1 MAQAQYRHRAQYRW
15 KAQSLEGTVSP
26 QGTDLTGY
34 VPAEFEG
41 TRCTPSLMKD
51 ELEKSCESKDESQD
65 VAA

>member
-1 MAQAQYRHRAQYRW
+1 MGGSGTVPPQGAV
-15 KAQSLEGTVSP
+15 SLEGAVAGRHSIAE
-26 QGTDLTGY
+26 GTDLTGY

-51 ELEKSCESKDESQD
+51 ELEKSKDESQD

>member
-15 KAQSLEGTVSP
+15 KAQSLEGAVSP

-51 ELEKSCESKDESQD
+51 ELEKSKDESQD

>member
-51 ELEKSCESKDESQD
+51 ELEKSKDESQD
-65 VAA
+65 VAT